1 MAVNRT
7 HTVIESPIGPLTLV
21 ATANGLCGLY
31 MAEHRHK
38 PDESTFGES
47 SPSKFGAVRE
57 QLDEYFAG
65 ERTEFS
71 LPLDPSGTEFQ
82 QRVWDALRTIPY
94 GQTWS
99 YMELAQTLGN
109 PLAIRAVAAAN
120 GKNPI
125 SIIVPC
131 HRVVGSD
138 GSLTGFAGGLDR
150 KRFLLEQESGG
161 ISDVLF

>member
-1 MAVNRT
+1 MAVTRT
-7 HTVIESPIGPLTLV
+7 HTVTESPIGPLTLV
-21 ATANGLCGLY
+21 ASANGLCGLY

-38 PDESTFGES
+38 PDESTFGDS
-47 SPSKFGAVRE
+47 APANFGEVEA
-57 QLDEYFAG
+57 QLAEYFSG
-65 ERTEFS
+65 ERTEFTV
-71 LPLDPSGTEFQ
+71 PLDPSGTEFQ
-82 QRVWDALRTIPY
+82 HRVWAALRTIPY
-94 GQTWS
+94 GQTWT
-99 YMELAQTLGN
+99 YLDLAQTLGN
-109 PLAIRAVAAAN
+109 PLAVRAVAAAN

-150 KRFLLEQESGG
+150 KRYLLERESGG

>member
-38 PDESTFGES
+38 PNESTFGES
-47 SPSKFGAVRE
+47 SPANFGAVRE
-57 QLDEYFAG
+57 QLDEYFSG

-99 YMELAQTLGN
+99 YMDLAQTLGN